1 MIRNGLQSFFLS
13 SPIVLF
19 CVRAIAVVA
28 VGACLS
34 LSLDLRAQSTPP
46 SRQTENL
53 RSEGN
58 GDSARRVHEIQP
70 TTYYVKDES
79 GQLVPVLNLSLTEL
93 QRLMQRESK
102 TNDGSVQIPEFTL
115 QSLQI
120 RGTLEGSRVHF
131 TVDATIRLLTD
142 AWVRVPLRLDNA
154 IWRETPSYEG
164 QAEVV
169 VVSEGAGQGYV
180 CWLRGEQGQ
189 FCTVSL
195 ELMAAVEQVGTEYRL
210 DLQLPRATSSTFDLQ
225 VPIRGAT
232 AMVSNGLLEVL
243 EAGEDASR
251 LLVSGVGGDFRLTWR
266 QGVPRPA
273 TLSPLLEANIEQ
285 VVKVDGVRQVTADL
299 RLRVS
304 SLRGEFDSFTVRL
317 PPGAR
322 LFPRQFNQ
330 SGLRLVEQ
338 SEVDSG
344 ARRIQVRLD
353 RATSAMVE
361 VQLLIEYIATA
372 EGQGTEYDLGG
383 FEVEDAFRQSGTI
396 DFAVKS
402 GLRLTWKPIAG
413 VQRTFVPESLRQKLS
428 ARFEMTRRSYSLLM
442 QVASKETQISVEPAY
457 EVYVDQ
463 RTVRLDATFKYR
475 IRGASPYGL
484 NIQVPGWQVTQVG
497 PETLIDA
504 ETLEMEQTDPLFIPL
519 TTAMTDS
526 GELVLHMKAQQS
538 IPEDADHI
546 SLRLPR
552 PEARSLVP
560 APVVVVSA
568 DNIELTVSEQDLQG
582 LERDPFPPAI
592 EVPIEQQRRRMHF
605 RERSDAVASVLSAA
619 IEVHP
624 RSVSVSGEADVRLD
638 ARVARV
644 QQRIQYRVSYEPL
657 RRLQFTM
664 PRELFDGGDVQFL
677 YQQQALPLIQ
687 WHTVD
692 PEGLSPAEDL
702 NWVRVEVDPLGELLG
717 AHEIVVQHDQA
728 WSLRGHDREVPLVIP
743 LVQPWLGDG
752 TVVTGNT
759 ARVQSGTELTIR
771 VNDAV
776 WTPLENST
784 SGSESDLTLAA
795 DGMPLQLALRVNRRD
810 QRRQSST
817 IISRAWLE
825 TRWDTA
831 KRRDRAVFRIA
842 TNQDNVA
849 FELPSQADL
858 LRVGV
863 DGADVTHLVLRDEQ
877 QIRMIEVTP
886 GQEHVLELWYTMPA
900 AARWPGVL
908 ELEVPRVLQA
918 KSHHRVYWTL
928 MMPPHVHLLT
938 PPVGMTP
945 ELTWTWRGLFWSR
958 VSRLQPE
965 DLERWMGATAQS
977 DDFPQTVNHYLLS
990 SFGTLDGHRF
1000 SIASRSTVLMAM
1012 SGTALLAGLALIYI
1026 RRLRHPALLFAVGL
1040 TLFTLILGYPD
1051 LSAALAQAAVLGV
1064 LLSLIACALKW
1075 VMDRR
1080 LTGGSLI
1087 QGVAYASPDSQT
1099 IRASSLQSENR
1110 GASTSTIPATMVP
1123 GESQA

>member
-1 MIRNGLQSFFLS
+1 MTRNGLHKVFLS
-13 SPIVLF
+13 SLIVHF
-19 CVRAIAVVA
+19 CVRAIAIVA
-28 VGACLS
+28 MGACLS
-34 LSLDLRAQSTPP
+34 LALDLRAQATAPVRP
-46 SRQTENL
+46 NDNL
-53 RSEGN
+53 RSDGN
-58 GDSARRVHEIQP
+58 DGSASRVREVQP
-70 TTYYVKDES
+70 TIYYVKDES
-79 GQLVPVLNLSLTEL
+79 GQLLPVFNLSLPEL

-102 TNDGSVQIPEFTL
+102 TNDGTVQIPEFTL

-120 RGTLEGSRVHF
+120 RGTLEGSRVHL

-154 IWRETPSYEG
+154 VWRDTPTFEG

-169 VVSEGAGQGYV
+169 VLSEGAGQGYV
-180 CWLRGEQGQ
+180 SWLRGEEGQ

-195 ELMAAVEQVGTEYRL
+195 ELMAAVQQVGTEYRL

-338 SEVDSG
+338 PEVDSG

-353 RATSAMVE
+353 RATSATVE
-361 VQLLIEYIATA
+361 VQMLIEYVATTEDPGA
-372 EGQGTEYDLGG
+372 EYDLGG

-402 GLRLTWKPIAG
+402 GLRLSWQPIAG

-428 ARFEMTRRSYSLLM
+428 ARFEMTRRSYGLLM
-442 QVASKETQISVEPAY
+442 QVSSKETQISVEPAY
-457 EVYVDQ
+457 EIFVDQ

-497 PETLIDA
+497 PETLIDS
-504 ETLEMEQTDPLFIPL
+504 ETLELQETDPLFLPL
-519 TTAMTDS
+519 ATAMTDS
-526 GELVLHMKAQQS
+526 GELVLHIKAQQS
-538 IPEDADHI
+538 LPEDASQI
-546 SLRLPR
+546 SLKLPR
-552 PEARSLVP
+552 PEARTLVP
-560 APVVVVSA
+560 ASLVVISA
-568 DNIELTVSEQDLQG
+568 ENIELTVSEQDSQG

-592 EVPIEQQRRRMHF
+592 EVPREQQRRRMHF
-605 RERSDAVASVLSAA
+605 RERSDAVASVLNAA

-624 RSVSVSGEADVRLD
+624 RSVSVNGEADIRLD
-638 ARVARV
+638 SRVARV
-644 QQRIQYRVSYEPL
+644 QQRFQYRVSYEPL

-664 PRELFDGGDVQFL
+664 PRDLFDGGDVQFL

-692 PEGLSPAEDL
+692 PQGNSPAEDL
-702 NWVRVEVDPLGELLG
+702 QWVQVEVDPLGELLG
-717 AHEIVVQHDQA
+717 SHEIVVQHDQA
-728 WSLRGHDREVPLVIP
+728 WSLRGSDREVPLVVP

-752 TVVTGNT
+752 TVITGNT
-759 ARVQSGTELTIR
+759 ARVQGSTELTIR
-771 VNDAV
+771 VNDSL
-776 WTPLENST
+776 WTPLENA
-784 SGSESDLTLAA
+784 SGVSESDVTMVA
-795 DGMPLQLALRVNRRD
+795 DGMPLQLALRVHRRD
-810 QRRQSST
+810 LRRQSST
-817 IISRAWLE
+817 IVSRSWLE

-831 KRRDRAVFRIA
+831 KRRDRAVFRVA

-849 FELPSQADL
+849 IELPGEADL
-858 LRVGV
+858 LRVGL
-863 DGADVTHLVLRDEQ
+863 DGTDVTHLVLRDEQ
-877 QIRMIEVTP
+877 RIRTVAVTP
-886 GQEHVLELWYTMPA
+886 GQEHVLELWYSMPA
-900 AARWPGVL
+900 RSRWPGVL

-965 DLERWMGATAQS
+965 DLERWMGATTQS

-1000 SIASRSTVLMAM
+1000 SIASRSAVLMTM
-1012 SGTALLAGLALIYI
+1012 SGTALLAGLALIYV
-1026 RRLRHPALLFAVGL
+1026 RSLRHPALLFGIGL

-1080 LTGGSLI
+1080 LPGGSLI

-1099 IRASSLQSENR
+1099 IRASSLQPENR